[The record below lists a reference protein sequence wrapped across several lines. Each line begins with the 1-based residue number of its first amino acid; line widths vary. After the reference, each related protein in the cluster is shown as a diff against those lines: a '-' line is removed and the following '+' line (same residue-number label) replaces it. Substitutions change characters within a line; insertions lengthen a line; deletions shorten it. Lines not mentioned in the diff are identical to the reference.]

1 MPNTDQPI
9 RIIVEV
15 VSHADVRRLEERDE
29 EVRREAKRALD
40 RAEAVHRALFEY
52 MERKRQEKERR

>member
-1 MPNTDQPI
+1 MGNQDQPI

-15 VSHADVRRLEERDE
+15 VSHSDIRRLEERDE

-52 MERKRQEKERR
+52 IERKRQDKDRR